1 MKLTTIANTVILN
14 HITTLVV
21 ESAAGDAASIENE
34 IQDLASE
41 LKASGEDI
49 TDEEVQAAM
58 LSALIDADGDIA
70 KVDVEDIESIKTEIY
85 ESRNFVLEAGGPILS
100 AIHVIGDIL
109 GNAAF
114 VHELT
119 AAIDTATGKKI
130 DEAKLKARLDS
141 IFEGIKKVTGLPAKV
156 MEKAFEWIV
165 KQFGASER
173 SQKIAGLT
181 GTLVVTIVLFAIGV
195 VLFPSVSST
204 ILFTIG
210 IMSLIGKSAEIIKL
224 IKEIVHLLKKSET
237 KITTN

>member
-1 MKLTTIANTVILN
+1 
-14 HITTLVV
+14 
-21 ESAAGDAASIENE
+21 
-34 IQDLASE
+34 
-41 LKASGEDI
+41 
-49 TDEEVQAAM
+49 
-58 LSALIDADGDIA
+58 
-70 KVDVEDIESIKTEIY
+70 
-85 ESRNFVLEAGGPILS
+85 
-100 AIHVIGDIL
+100 
-109 GNAAF
+109 
-114 VHELT
+114 
-119 AAIDTATGKKI
+119 
-130 DEAKLKARLDS
+130 
-141 IFEGIKKVTGLPAKV
+141 